1 MEILD
6 SAKQCS
12 NQRKYGKN
20 KLKLNIWNNDI
31 KIAIKQNK
39 LAHKQWKE
47 AGKPKRP
54 EHPLLLRKVETR
66 KIYRTEIRKEESKRK
81 HEERDKI
88 INAQSYNKKIFYQM
102 IRKQRN
108 NKNIIVEDL
117 YVGNTL
123 YEGDNIFKGW
133 HEHSDNL
140 AQPSDNPD
148 FDTRFKQQ
156 CQQDYI
162 TIKSIYDKIIPKVV
176 TMDELKEAIKAI
188 NTGKSEDIYGLSI
201 ENIIFAGEE
210 FLHHLLDLINNI
222 TAQDSIPELVKV
234 GLLSP
239 IYKSKGDKNDSK
251 NYRGIVVL
259 PIICKLLEHIARTN
273 FRTILTEKQSPLQ
286 RGFTTNISPLNAAII
301 IEEVYREYSDKKAP
315 FYIALLDAKSAFDV
329 VDIAILMRKLHL
341 LDIQPSTWKTID
353 NLHHDTRTCIKWKQ
367 QVSDSFDCQQGVKQG
382 GLLSAELYKLYIE
395 DLLKSYENSKIGCRI
410 GTITI
415 NAVACADDIAFSS

>member
-1 MEILD
+1 MER
-6 SAKQCS
+6 S
-12 NQRKYGKN
+12 
-20 KLKLNIWNNDI
+20 
-31 KIAIKQNK
+31 
-39 LAHKQWKE
+39 
-47 AGKPKRP
+47 GKPKRP

-133 HEHSDNL
+133 HEHSHNL

-188 NTGKSEDIYGLSI
+188 NTGKSEDIS
-201 ENIIFAGEE
+201 
-210 FLHHLLDLINNI
+210 
-222 TAQDSIPELVKV
+222 
-234 GLLSP
+234 
-239 IYKSKGDKNDSK
+239 
-251 NYRGIVVL
+251 
-259 PIICKLLEHIARTN
+259 
-273 FRTILTEKQSPLQ
+273 
-286 RGFTTNISPLNAAII
+286 
-301 IEEVYREYSDKKAP
+301 
-315 FYIALLDAKSAFDV
+315 
-329 VDIAILMRKLHL
+329 
-341 LDIQPSTWKTID
+341 
-353 NLHHDTRTCIKWKQ
+353 
-367 QVSDSFDCQQGVKQG
+367 
-382 GLLSAELYKLYIE
+382 
-395 DLLKSYENSKIGCRI
+395 
-410 GTITI
+410 
-415 NAVACADDIAFSS
+415 

>member
-1 MEILD
+1 
-6 SAKQCS
+6 
-12 NQRKYGKN
+12 
-20 KLKLNIWNNDI
+20 
-31 KIAIKQNK
+31 
-39 LAHKQWKE
+39 
-47 AGKPKRP
+47 
-54 EHPLLLRKVETR
+54 
-66 KIYRTEIRKEESKRK
+66 
-81 HEERDKI
+81 
-88 INAQSYNKKIFYQM
+88 M

-133 HEHSDNL
+133 HEHSHNL

-188 NTGKSEDIYGLSI
+188 NTGKSEDIYALSI

-239 IYKSKGDKNDSK
+239 IYKNKGEKNDSK
-251 NYRGIVVL
+251 NYRGLVVL
-259 PIICKLLEHIARTN
+259 PIICKLLEHI
-273 FRTILTEKQSPLQ
+273 
-286 RGFTTNISPLNAAII
+286 
-301 IEEVYREYSDKKAP
+301 
-315 FYIALLDAKSAFDV
+315 
-329 VDIAILMRKLHL
+329 
-341 LDIQPSTWKTID
+341 
-353 NLHHDTRTCIKWKQ
+353 
-367 QVSDSFDCQQGVKQG
+367 
-382 GLLSAELYKLYIE
+382 ELP
-395 DLLKSYENSKIGCRI
+395 
-410 GTITI
+410 
-415 NAVACADDIAFSS
+415 